1 MTDIVA
7 TARPAFVLLVLF
19 SLICGGAY
27 PLLVTVAAPAIP
39 HPEPAEL
46 VGQPFT
52 APDHFWSRPSA
63 IGYAAMASSG
73 ANLGPTNPA
82 LAEAIHGRV
91 EALRA
96 LDPGNDAPIPVD
108 LVTASSSGLDPD
120 ISPAAAY
127 YQVPRVARRRHLDEA
142 AVEALVD
149 AHVQERTFGVLGE
162 RRVNV
167 RALNRALE
175 QLGGP

>member
-1 MTDIVA
+1 MKDILA

-19 SLICGGAY
+19 SLICGVAY
-27 PLLVTVAAPAIP
+27 PLLVMVAAPAIP
-39 HPEPAEL
+39 HPEPAAL
-46 VGQPFT
+46 VGQTFT
-52 APDHFWSRPSA
+52 DPAHFWGRPSA
-63 IGYAAMASSG
+63 IRYDATTSSG

-82 LAEAIHGRV
+82 LLEAIQGRV

-127 YQVPRVARRRHLDEA
+127 YQVPRVARRRGLPET
-142 AVEALVD
+142 AVKRLVD
-149 AHVQERTFGVLGE
+149 GMIQERTVAVLGE

-167 RALNRALE
+167 VALNQALE
-175 QLGGP
+175 RLGGT